1 MTDAVRT
8 VEHRDMASPSDL
20 TLPRT
25 DLDPARLYAAYAM
38 GCFPMDDSRY
48 PEREIEFRAP
58 AERGIVPLEQL
69 SVSAALERKV
79 RHMGFELGVDRAFD
93 EVMDRCAI
101 RPREGAKVWITERLK
116 VAYRA
121 LHERGLAVS
130 FEAWDGDDLVAG
142 IFGPLVGRAF
152 LGESQFHTASG
163 AGTFL
168 DVRFLQHLRDAGYEL
183 VDLQS
188 FSPHWQRFGAIQ
200 VGRDEYEAR
209 LRAACVPHGT
219 LRPAPEEE
227 GP

>member
-8 VEHRDMASPSDL
+8 VEHRGMVFPNDR
-20 TLPRT
+20 TLPR
-25 DLDPARLYAAYAM
+25 DELDPARLYAAYAM

-58 AERGIVPLEQL
+58 AERGIVVLDQL
-69 SVSAALERKV
+69 RVSSSLEREV
-79 RHMGFELGVDRAFD
+79 RRLGFALGVDRAFD
-93 EVMDRCAI
+93 AVMDRCAI

-130 FEAWDGDDLVAG
+130 FEAWDGDELVAG
-142 IFGPLVGRAF
+142 IFGPIVGRAF
-152 LGESQFHTASG
+152 LAESQFHTASG

-168 DVRFLQHLRDAGYEL
+168 DARFLAHLRDAGYEL

-188 FSPHWQRFGAIQ
+188 CSPHWQRLGAIQ
-200 VGRDEYEAR
+200 VSREEYEAR
-209 LRAACVPHGT
+209 LRAACVPRGT
-219 LRPAPEEE
+219 LRPDPDEE